1 MMNTYEVF
9 TAADVAITAARQHGV
24 QFKVKDR
31 GLVLEARKVP
41 PAPIMEA
48 LNAQKAH
55 IMASLKPMSSKPA
68 AEDWLVFFRKRVIAE
83 EIFNGLSVEQA
94 RVQAF
99 EWCITVWLN
108 EHPELTANDKCAWCQ
123 GQEKSSHVVVPF
135 GINPSGLTWLHSECW
150 WKWRD
155 ARRSKAFNALITCGI
170 QHPQS
175 SIHQL
180 ERK

>member
-1 MMNTYEVF
+1 MMNAHEVF

-55 IMASLKPMSSKPA
+55 IMESLKPMSSKPA

-83 EIFNGLSVEQA
+83 EIFNGLFVEQA
-94 RVQAF
+94 RVLAF

-108 EHPELTANDKCAWCQ
+108 QHAEPSTADQCAWC
-123 GQEKSSHVVVPF
+123 GGLEKSSHVVIPF
-135 GINPSGLTWLHSECW
+135 GVNHQRLTWLHPDCW
-150 WKWRD
+150 PEW
-155 ARRSKAFNALITCGI
+155 NHAL
-170 QHPQS
+170 
-175 SIHQL
+175 L
-180 ERK
+180 